1 VHPALLARAIPAI
14 SPEVTLER
22 FQVKTGLISKN
33 TARSVLEYLVKR
45 GIGQTSRHSYLF
57 SKADRMKVALLALQT
72 GNDIEA
78 ISRYLSWQ
86 DFEAFASDL
95 LNLEGYVTERDLRFS
110 RPIRMQIDVVGVDH
124 NSQLAIVADCKH
136 WKRNNLSSISS
147 YARRQADRTYKLLVH
162 KRKISHAVPIIL
174 TLHAMDI
181 RFIDGIPLVPV
192 AKFSSFIR
200 EVPLFLSEIKVIS
213 RPIQSAG
220 QTRTVRRR

>member
-14 SPEVTLER
+14 SLEVTLES
-22 FQVKTGLISKN
+22 FQVKSGLIAKY

-45 GIGQTSRHSYLF
+45 GIGQISRHIYLF
-57 SKADRMKVALLALQT
+57 SKADRLRVALLALQT
-72 GNDIEA
+72 GNDIET
-78 ISRYLSWQ
+78 ISRYLSWR

-95 LNLEGYVTERDLRFS
+95 FNLEGYVTERDLRFS
-110 RPIRMQIDVVGVDH
+110 KPRMQIDVVGFDY
-124 NSQLAIVADCKH
+124 NSQLAIAADCKH

-147 YARRQADRTYKLLVH
+147 YARRQADRTSKLLVH
-162 KRKISHAVPIIL
+162 KRKISHAIPIVL

-192 AKFSSFIR
+192 AEFNSFIK

-213 RPIQSAG
+213 RTKSAD
-220 QTRTVRRR
+220 QKRTVRLG